1 MHKLAKFIIDS
12 RKIILVLF
20 IAAACMSVYTMRLTT
35 VQNDLYQ
42 FLPAETETRRGLKA
56 MDGEFI
62 TYATADLM
70 IEHISYDNALA
81 LSQDIENIDG
91 VRQASFDDTQDHYKS
106 GTALISVS
114 FAAPSSDEI
123 CTQAL
128 DAIKSLVDA
137 RFDADNVK
145 LYTEVGTDF
154 SSTLLGEMLIIGAL
168 SVVTVIILLLLTS
181 RSYAEVPVLLITF
194 AMAAAIQ
201 QGTNFLFSEISYVA
215 NSVTLILQLAL
226 AIDYA
231 IILCNRFAEE
241 RRYFE
246 PYDAAVEALSK
257 AIPEIASSSLTTIGG
272 LVAMT
277 FMQFGLGSDLGK
289 VLIKSILISML
300 TVFLLMPGLLLMFSR
315 AIEKTKHRSFMPNI
329 NAIGRFAWKTHK
341 LVPPVFICVAAAA
354 FFFSSM
360 CPFSYNYSDDYP
372 LRLNETQKAHQQ
384 IINTFGNN
392 NMMALVVP
400 TGDYETQAKMLDEIS
415 ELDHV
420 TSVLGIASV
429 EVMDGYRLGDK
440 LTIGE
445 FSELA
450 GLDDT
455 SASALF
461 VYYAARHAD
470 YDQVQSNMREYKIP
484 LIDLF
489 LFLYD
494 VAEDGTIELPQDKID
509 MIESLY
515 AQLSDAKAQLQGQHY
530 SRMLVYSDL
539 PTQSDESYAL
549 ISQIHGVADSY
560 YGDDVYV
567 TGNATAARDLKDS
580 FSTDNIL
587 VSVLSAVFVVLVIMF
602 VFRSAG
608 LSVLLIAVIQGS
620 IWLNF
625 SISYFTQNSIFFVG
639 YLIVSAI
646 QMGANIDYAI
656 VISTWYSD
664 LKTRMSPREALIKA
678 LDLSF
683 PTVLTSG
690 SILSA
695 AGFLIG
701 QITTEPSIVGIGQC
715 LSRGTL
721 ISMFLVMFVL
731 PQILL
736 LGDTIVEKTSFRV
749 PVPEARRRAT
759 GTVFVNGRVRGRIS
773 GIVDANI
780 QGVIRGD
787 VNALIGTGAYQNQ
800 EPGEEKRN
808 PFAPTIKSTGPVSQ
822 APAPDSPPDQ
832 DASPAPIPSG
842 KEETD
847 HEQQDQ

>member
-1 MHKLAKFIIDS
+1 MNQKPSPLHRASEWIVDHYRLFFVVFAALLVFSAVASGWVKVENDVAAYLPADSETRQGLDIMEQEFQTYGSAKILLRDTDADAAAATAEQIRAVDGVDS
-12 RKIILVLF
+12 CTYTMNDAGSALLSVSLSDLEGSDTCAQTVQALRDLLDGSGAYIYSAEGYSISDQINGEVRGLLVIVAIILVT
-20 IAAACMSVYTMRLTT
+20 VLTFT
-35 VQNDLYQ
+35 
-42 FLPAETETRRGLKA
+42 
-56 MDGEFI
+56 
-62 TYATADLM
+62 
-70 IEHISYDNALA
+70 
-81 LSQDIENIDG
+81 
-91 VRQASFDDTQDHYKS
+91 
-106 GTALISVS
+106 
-114 FAAPSSDEI
+114 
-123 CTQAL
+123 
-128 DAIKSLVDA
+128 
-137 RFDADNVK
+137 
-145 LYTEVGTDF
+145 
-154 SSTLLGEMLIIGAL
+154 SST
-168 SVVTVIILLLLTS
+168 
-181 RSYAEVPVLLITF
+181 YAEVPILLITF
-194 AMAAAIQ
+194 LAAALINK
-201 QGTNFLFSEISYVA
+201 GTNFVFGTISFVSNAVA
-215 NSVTLILQLAL
+215 ILLQLAMSV
-226 AIDYA
+226 DYA
-231 IILCNRFAEE
+231 IIFCNRYKQVHETLSVRE
-241 RRYFE
+241 
-246 PYDAAVEALSK
+246 AVIESLEKS
-257 AIPEIASSSLTTIGG
+257 ITVISSSSLTTIAG

-277 FMQFGLGSDLGK
+277 FMKFGLGRDLGI
-289 VLIKSILISML
+289 VLIKAILISML

-315 AIEKTKHRSFMPNI
+315 SIEKTKHRSFMPNI

-341 LVPPVFICVAAAA
+341 IVPPVFICVAAAA

-372 LRLNETQKAHQQ
+372 LRLNETQKAHQE

-400 TGDYETQAKMLDEIS
+400 TGDYETQAKMLDEIA

-494 VAEDGTIELPQDKID
+494 VAEDGTIELEQDKLD

-539 PTQSDESYAL
+539 PTQSDESYEL
-549 ISQIHGVADSY
+549 ITQIHGVADSY

-656 VISTWYSD
+656 VVSNRYLELRQRNVSRRKSIR
-664 LKTRMSPREALIKA
+664 LALNGA
-678 LDLSF
+678 L
-683 PTVLTSG
+683 PTLFTSG
-690 SILSA
+690 SILVI
-695 AGFLIG
+695 AGLLIG
-701 QITTEPSIVGIGQC
+701 FISTESIISVIG
-715 LSRGTL
+715 LVLGRGTI
-721 ISMFLVMFVL
+721 ISLVLVLFVL
-731 PQILL
+731 PQMLVW
-736 LGDTIVEKTSFRV
+736 GDRFISRTTVKGRRLRLHPLFDEDFEQIALRDR
-749 PVPEARRRAT
+749 AR
-759 GTVFVNGRVRGRIS
+759 
-773 GIVDANI
+773 
-780 QGVIRGD
+780 
-787 VNALIGTGAYQNQ
+787 
-800 EPGEEKRN
+800 K
-808 PFAPTIKSTGPVSQ
+808 
-822 APAPDSPPDQ
+822 
-832 DASPAPIPSG
+832 G
-842 KEETD
+842 K
-847 HEQQDQ
+847 

>member
-20 IAAACMSVYTMRLTT
+20 IALACLSVYTSQLTT
-35 VQNDLYQ
+35 VENDLYH
-42 FLPAETETRRGLKA
+42 FLPTDTETRRGLNA
-56 MDGEFI
+56 MDGEFT

-70 IEHISYDNALA
+70 IEHISYDDALG
-81 LSQDIENIDG
+81 LSQDIAELDG
-91 VRQASFDDTQDHYKS
+91 VRSASFDDTEEHYKS
-106 GTALISVS
+106 GTALITVNFAGTVNDDVS
-114 FAAPSSDEI
+114 K
-123 CTQAL
+123 TAL
-128 DAIKSLVDA
+128 EAVNALVGQRYDSE
-137 RFDADNVK
+137 NVK
-145 LYTEVGTDF
+145 LYTEVGTNF
-154 SSTLLGEMLIIGAL
+154 SSQLLGEMLIIGAL

-201 QGTNFLFSEISYVA
+201 QGSNFLFKEISYVA

-241 RRYFE
+241 RQHFE
-246 PYDAAVEALSK
+246 AYDAAIEALSK

-277 FMQFGLGSDLGK
+277 FMQFGLGGDLGK

-315 AIEKTKHRSFMPNI
+315 RIEKTKHRSFMPNI
-329 NAIGRFAWKTHK
+329 NAIGRFAWRSHK
-341 LVPPVFICVAAAA
+341 IVPPVFIIIAAAA

-372 LRLNETQKAHQQ
+372 LRLNESQKAHQD

-400 TGDYETQAKMLDEIS
+400 AGDYETQAEMLDEIS
-415 ELDHV
+415 QLDNV

-429 EVMDGYRLGDK
+429 KVAGDYRLGDK
-440 LTIGE
+440 LSIAE

-455 SASALF
+455 TASALF
-461 VYYAARHAD
+461 VFYAARHAD
-470 YDQVQSNMREYKIP
+470 YDQVESNMREYKVP

-489 LFLYD
+489 LFLHD
-494 VAEDGTIELPQDKID
+494 IAEEGSIELSQDKLD

-515 AQLSDAKAQLQGQHY
+515 AQLADAKAQLHGEHY
-530 SRMLVYSDL
+530 SRMLVYSGT
-539 PTQSDESYAL
+539 PVQSDESYAL
-549 ISQIHGVADSY
+549 ISEIHGIAEEY

-567 TGNATAARDLKDS
+567 TGDATAARDLKDS
-580 FSTDNIL
+580 FSTDNIM
-587 VSVLSAVFVVLVIMF
+587 VSALSALFVVIVIMF

-608 LSVLLIAVIQGS
+608 LSLLLIAVIQGS

-625 SISYFTQNSIFFVG
+625 SISYFTQSPVFFVG

-656 VISTWYSD
+656 VVSNRY
-664 LKTRMSPREALIKA
+664 
-678 LDLSF
+678 LDLRNQNVSRRKSIRLALNGALS
-683 PTVLTSG
+683 TLITSG
-690 SILSA
+690 SILVI
-695 AGFLIG
+695 AGLLIG
-701 QITTEPSIVGIGQC
+701 FISTESIISVIG
-715 LSRGTL
+715 LVLGRGTI
-721 ISMFLVMFVL
+721 ISLLLVLFVL
-731 PQILL
+731 PQMLVW
-736 LGDTIVEKTSFRV
+736 GDRFIMRTTL
-749 PVPEARRRAT
+749 RRRNRRLRPIFSEDIEQIAQKQR
-759 GTVFVNGRVRGRIS
+759 GTSN
-773 GIVDANI
+773 
-780 QGVIRGD
+780 
-787 VNALIGTGAYQNQ
+787 
-800 EPGEEKRN
+800 K
-808 PFAPTIKSTGPVSQ
+808 
-822 APAPDSPPDQ
+822 
-832 DASPAPIPSG
+832 
-842 KEETD
+842 
-847 HEQQDQ
+847 

>member
-20 IAAACMSVYTMRLTT
+20 IALACLSVYTSQLTT
-35 VQNDLYQ
+35 VENDLYH
-42 FLPAETETRRGLKA
+42 FLPTDTETRRGLNA
-56 MDGEFI
+56 MDGEFT

-70 IEHISYDNALA
+70 IEHISYDDALG
-81 LSQDIENIDG
+81 LSQDIAELDG
-91 VRQASFDDTQDHYKS
+91 VRSASFDDTEEHYKS
-106 GTALISVS
+106 GTALITVNFAGTVNDDVS
-114 FAAPSSDEI
+114 K
-123 CTQAL
+123 TAL
-128 DAIKSLVDA
+128 EAVNALVGQRYDSE
-137 RFDADNVK
+137 NVK
-145 LYTEVGTDF
+145 LYTEVGTNF
-154 SSTLLGEMLIIGAL
+154 SSQLLGEMLIIGAL

-201 QGTNFLFSEISYVA
+201 QGSNFLFKEISYVA

-241 RRYFE
+241 RQHFE
-246 PYDAAVEALSK
+246 AYDAAIEALSK

-277 FMQFGLGSDLGK
+277 FMQFGLGGDLGK

-315 AIEKTKHRSFMPNI
+315 RIEKTKHRSFMPNI
-329 NAIGRFAWKTHK
+329 NAIGRFAWRSHK
-341 LVPPVFICVAAAA
+341 IVPPVFIIIAAAA

-372 LRLNETQKAHQQ
+372 LRLNESQKAHQD

-400 TGDYETQAKMLDEIS
+400 AGDYETQAEMLDEIS
-415 ELDHV
+415 QLDNV

-429 EVMDGYRLGDK
+429 KVAGDYRLGDK
-440 LTIGE
+440 LSIAE

-455 SASALF
+455 TASALF
-461 VYYAARHAD
+461 VFYAARHAD
-470 YDQVQSNMREYKIP
+470 YDQVESNMREYKVP

-489 LFLYD
+489 LFLHD
-494 VAEDGTIELPQDKID
+494 IAEEGSIELSQDKLD

-515 AQLSDAKAQLQGQHY
+515 AQLADAKAQLQGEHY
-530 SRMLVYSDL
+530 SRMLVYSGT
-539 PTQSDESYAL
+539 PVQSDESYAL
-549 ISQIHGVADSY
+549 ISEIHGIAEEY

-567 TGNATAARDLKDS
+567 TGDATAARDLKDS
-580 FSTDNIL
+580 FSTDNIM
-587 VSVLSAVFVVLVIMF
+587 VSALSALFVVIVIMF

-608 LSVLLIAVIQGS
+608 LSLLLIAVIQGS

-625 SISYFTQNSIFFVG
+625 SISYFTQSPVFFVG

-656 VISTWYSD
+656 VVSNRY
-664 LKTRMSPREALIKA
+664 
-678 LDLSF
+678 LDLRNQNVSRRKSIRLALNGALS
-683 PTVLTSG
+683 TLITSG
-690 SILSA
+690 SILVI
-695 AGFLIG
+695 AGLLIG
-701 QITTEPSIVGIGQC
+701 FISTESIISVIG
-715 LSRGTL
+715 LVLGRGTI
-721 ISMFLVMFVL
+721 ISLLLVLFVL
-731 PQILL
+731 PQMLVW
-736 LGDTIVEKTSFRV
+736 GDRFIMRTTL
-749 PVPEARRRAT
+749 RRRNRRLRPIFSEDIEQIAQKQR
-759 GTVFVNGRVRGRIS
+759 GTSN
-773 GIVDANI
+773 
-780 QGVIRGD
+780 
-787 VNALIGTGAYQNQ
+787 
-800 EPGEEKRN
+800 K
-808 PFAPTIKSTGPVSQ
+808 
-822 APAPDSPPDQ
+822 
-832 DASPAPIPSG
+832 
-842 KEETD
+842 
-847 HEQQDQ
+847 

>member
-12 RKIILVLF
+12 RKIILILF
-20 IAAACMSVYTMRLTT
+20 IAAACMSAYTMRLTT

-70 IEHISYDNALA
+70 IEHISYDDALA
-81 LSQDIENIDG
+81 LSRDIENIDG
-91 VRQASFDDTQDHYKS
+91 VRQASFDDTQEHYKS

-114 FAAPSSDEI
+114 FAGKSSDEI

-128 DAIKSLVDA
+128 DEIKSLVGGK
-137 RFDADNVK
+137 FDRDNVK

-231 IILCNRFAEE
+231 IILCNRFSEE
-241 RRYFE
+241 QRYFE

-277 FMQFGLGSDLGK
+277 FMQFGLGGDLGK

-341 LVPPVFICVAAAA
+341 IVPPVFICIAAAA

-372 LRLNETQKAHQQ
+372 LRLNETQKAHQE

-400 TGDYETQAKMLDEIS
+400 TGDYETQAKMLDEIA

-494 VAEDGTIELPQDKID
+494 VAEDGTIELEQDKLD

-656 VISTWYSD
+656 VVSNRYLELRQRNVSRRKSIR
-664 LKTRMSPREALIKA
+664 LALNGA
-678 LDLSF
+678 L
-683 PTVLTSG
+683 PTLVTSG
-690 SILSA
+690 SILVI
-695 AGFLIG
+695 AGLLIG
-701 QITTEPSIVGIGQC
+701 FISTESIISVIG
-715 LSRGTL
+715 LVLGRGTI
-721 ISMFLVMFVL
+721 ISLVLVLFVL
-731 PQILL
+731 PQMLVW
-736 LGDTIVEKTSFRV
+736 GDRFISRTTVKGRRLRLHPLFDEDFEQIALRDR
-749 PVPEARRRAT
+749 AR
-759 GTVFVNGRVRGRIS
+759 
-773 GIVDANI
+773 
-780 QGVIRGD
+780 
-787 VNALIGTGAYQNQ
+787 
-800 EPGEEKRN
+800 K
-808 PFAPTIKSTGPVSQ
+808 
-822 APAPDSPPDQ
+822 
-832 DASPAPIPSG
+832 G
-842 KEETD
+842 K
-847 HEQQDQ
+847 

>member
-1 MHKLAKFIIDS
+1 MHRLAKFIIDS

-20 IAAACMSVYTMRLTT
+20 IAAACLSVYTSQLTT
-35 VQNDLYQ
+35 VENDLYH
-42 FLPAETETRRGLKA
+42 FLPAETETRRGLNA
-56 MDGEFI
+56 MDGQFT

-70 IEHISYDNALA
+70 IEHISYEDALA
-81 LSQDIENIDG
+81 LSQDIAQLDG
-91 VRQASFDDTQDHYKS
+91 VRQASFDDTQEHYKS
-106 GTALISVS
+106 GAALISVS
-114 FAAPSSDEI
+114 FAGTASDDVSK
-123 CTQAL
+123 TAL
-128 DAIKSLVDA
+128 GEVSSLV
-137 RFDADNVK
+137 ADRYDKDDVK

-154 SSTLLGEMLIIGAL
+154 SSTLLGEMLVIGAL

-241 RRYFE
+241 KQYLE
-246 PYDAAVEALSK
+246 PYDAAIEALSK

-277 FMQFGLGSDLGK
+277 FMQFGLGGDLGK

-300 TVFLLMPGLLLMFSR
+300 TVFLLMPGLLMMFSR
-315 AIEKTKHRSFMPNI
+315 AIERTKHRSFMPNI
-329 NAIGRFAWKTHK
+329 NAVGRFAWRSRKI
-341 LVPPVFICVAAAA
+341 VPPVFICLAAVA

-372 LRLNETQKAHQQ
+372 LRLSETQKAHQE
-384 IINTFGNN
+384 IIKTFGNK

-415 ELDHV
+415 GLDHV
-420 TSVLGIASV
+420 SSVLGIASV
-429 EVMDGYRLGDK
+429 KVVDDYRLSDK
-440 LTIGE
+440 LSIAE

-450 GLDDT
+450 ELDDT
-455 SASALF
+455 TASALF

-470 YDQVQSNMREYKIP
+470 YDLVQADMRQYKVP

-489 LFLYD
+489 LFLYEI
-494 VAEDGTIELPQDKID
+494 AEDGSIELEQDKLD

-515 AQLSDAKAQLQGQHY
+515 TQLSDAKQQLQGNKY

-539 PTQSDESYAL
+539 PVQSDESYAL
-549 ISQIHGVADSY
+549 ISEIHGIAASY

-567 TGNATAARDLKDS
+567 TGDATASRDLEES
-580 FSTDNIL
+580 FSTDNIM

-602 VFRSAG
+602 VFRSVG
-608 LSVLLIAVIQGS
+608 LAVLLIAVIQGS

-625 SISYFTQNSIFFVG
+625 SISYFTQNTIFFVG

-656 VISTWYSD
+656 VVSNRY
-664 LKTRMSPREALIKA
+664 LALRQQNVSRRKSIRLA
-678 LDLSF
+678 LNGAL
-683 PTVLTSG
+683 PTLVTSG
-690 SILSA
+690 SILVI
-695 AGFLIG
+695 AGLLIG
-701 QITTEPSIVGIGQC
+701 FISTESIISVIG
-715 LSRGTL
+715 LVLGRGTI
-721 ISMFLVMFVL
+721 ISLVLVLFVL
-731 PQILL
+731 PQMLVW
-736 LGDTIVEKTSFRV
+736 GDRFIMRTTFK
-749 PVPEARRRAT
+749 
-759 GTVFVNGRVRGRIS
+759 GGRLRLHPLFKEDIEQ
-773 GIVDANI
+773 IA
-780 QGVIRGD
+780 QK
-787 VNALIGTGAYQNQ
+787 Q
-800 EPGEEKRN
+800 K
-808 PFAPTIKSTGPVSQ
+808 
-822 APAPDSPPDQ
+822 
-832 DASPAPIPSG
+832 G
-842 KEETD
+842 K
-847 HEQQDQ
+847 

>member
-12 RKIILVLF
+12 RKIILILF
-20 IAAACMSVYTMRLTT
+20 IAAACMSAYTMRLTT
-35 VQNDLYQ
+35 VQNDLFQ

-56 MDGEFI
+56 MDCEFI
-62 TYATADLM
+62 TYATAELM
-70 IEHISYDNALA
+70 IEHISYDDAQA

-154 SSTLLGEMLIIGAL
+154 SSTLLGEMLVIGAL

-231 IILCNRFAEE
+231 IILCNRFAE
-241 RRYFE
+241 

-277 FMQFGLGSDLGK
+277 FMQFGLGGDLGK

-539 PTQSDESYAL
+539 PTQSDESYEL
-549 ISQIHGVADSY
+549 ITQIHGVADSY

-656 VISTWYSD
+656 VVSNRYLELRQRNVSRRKSIR
-664 LKTRMSPREALIKA
+664 LALNGA
-678 LDLSF
+678 L
-683 PTVLTSG
+683 PTLVTSG
-690 SILSA
+690 SILVI
-695 AGFLIG
+695 AGLLIG
-701 QITTEPSIVGIGQC
+701 FISTESIISVIG
-715 LSRGTL
+715 LVLGRGTI
-721 ISMFLVMFVL
+721 ISLLLVLFVL
-731 PQILL
+731 PQMLVW
-736 LGDTIVEKTSFRV
+736 GDRFISRTTVKGRRLRLHPLFDEDFEQIALRDR
-749 PVPEARRRAT
+749 AR
-759 GTVFVNGRVRGRIS
+759 
-773 GIVDANI
+773 
-780 QGVIRGD
+780 
-787 VNALIGTGAYQNQ
+787 
-800 EPGEEKRN
+800 K
-808 PFAPTIKSTGPVSQ
+808 
-822 APAPDSPPDQ
+822 
-832 DASPAPIPSG
+832 G
-842 KEETD
+842 K
-847 HEQQDQ
+847 